1 MGRLNG
7 ANPKQREL
15 IHELNK
21 AASGLPD
28 SADREAWWEY
38 QNTVMQ
44 PIRDAIKNAEVTS

>member
-15 IHELNK
+15 IRELLK
-21 AASGLPD
+21 AANGLPD
-28 SADREAWWEY
+28 PTDRVAYWDY

-44 PIRDAIKNAEVTS
+44 PIRDAIKNAGVAS